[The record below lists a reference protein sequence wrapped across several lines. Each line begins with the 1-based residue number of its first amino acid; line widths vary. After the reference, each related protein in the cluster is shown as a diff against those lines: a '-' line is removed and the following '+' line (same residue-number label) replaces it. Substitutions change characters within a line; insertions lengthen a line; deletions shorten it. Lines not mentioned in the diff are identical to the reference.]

1 MLKALAVTFW
11 ASAPAA
17 SPIGAVHLSLRKSSM
32 RTNFLVR
39 IESAFLAI
47 ALSGLLLLGA
57 CGTRPIGSGG
67 GIGSGSAAPFTL
79 AISSPFTIGTV
90 DNVPSGITVISFRI
104 MITGAVLQPG
114 NVSLISSP
122 QTIELTQ
129 LQTDNYIIG
138 TTNVPTANYTS
149 LDITFAN
156 PDMTIYNGAGS
167 VANCTVGTI
176 CEIQPAL
183 AVSSVT
189 LSPTLTLT
197 ANTPAGVEL
206 ELSVN
211 DSLQPDL
218 SFDPTQGLTFLDLPS
233 VASSAILLPLNN
245 VAGVITNIG
254 ANQFTITAT
263 NGLNLT
269 IGTTSSTQY
278 SFPSTVCSA
287 NDFTCLANG
296 QFISTDLNVLG
307 SGSFQANNVIFEDS
321 SGEPGILGTIAAT
334 NTTLNPP
341 QFTLVIHGQA
351 PATSGVFPNNVA
363 IVSLQNPTT
372 YLIDADDLPI
382 PSGYTFA
389 STADLVVGQEVL
401 VRANT
406 ITVTPVTNQP
416 SVVAIST
423 NQLILRQSQWTA
435 NVGLATT
442 SGTGAFTL
450 TSLPNLFTDITPN
463 AITNFYVV
471 TSAETVF
478 VNSTLTTL
486 TPGTPETVKGLIFS
500 NIVNPV
506 SSPSDVVSIVQGAPN
521 FQPAITQRKRSRMR

>member
-1 MLKALAVTFW
+1 
-11 ASAPAA
+11 
-17 SPIGAVHLSLRKSSM
+17 M

-47 ALSGLLLLGA
+47 AVCGLVVLSA
-57 CGTRPIGSGG
+57 CGSRRIGNGG
-67 GIGSGSAAPFTL
+67 GIGAGSSAPFTL
-79 AISSPFTIGTV
+79 AITSPFTIGTV

-129 LQTDNYIIG
+129 LQTDNAIIG
-138 TTNVPTANYTS
+138 TTNVPTGNYTS

-167 VANCTVGTI
+167 VESCAVGTI
-176 CEIQPAL
+176 CEVQPAL
-183 AVSSVT
+183 DTSSVT
-189 LSPTLTLT
+189 LSPTVALT

-211 DSLQPDL
+211 DSLQADL
-218 SFDPTQGLTFLDLPS
+218 SFNPSLGLTALDLPS
-233 VASSAILLPLNN
+233 VSSTSILLPINN
-245 VAGVITNIG
+245 VAGVITSIG
-254 ANQFTITAT
+254 ANQFAITTT
-263 NGLNLT
+263 NGATLT
-269 IGTTSSTQY
+269 IGTISSTVY

-287 NDFTCLANG
+287 DDFGCLAKG
-296 QFISTDLNVLG
+296 QFVSADLNVLG
-307 SGSFQANNVIFEDS
+307 SGSYQANDVILEDS
-321 SGEPGILGTIAAT
+321 SGEPGIVGTIAAT
-334 NTTLNPP
+334 NLTLNPP

-351 PATSGVFPNNVA
+351 PATNGIFANNVA
-363 IVSLQNPTT
+363 TVSLQNPTT
-372 YLIDADDLPI
+372 YSIDADDLPI

-389 STADLVVGQEVL
+389 STSDLVVGQEVL
-401 VRANT
+401 VRGNT
-406 ITVTPVTNQP
+406 ISVTPVTNQP
-416 SVVAIST
+416 DIITIST
-423 NQLILRQSQWTA
+423 DQLILRQSEWTA

-450 TSLPNLFTDITPN
+450 TSLPNLFTDISPT

-486 TPGTPETVKGLIFS
+486 TPGTAESVKGLIFN

-521 FQPAITQRKRSRMR
+521 FQPAIARRRQSATR